1 MRTAERV
8 VITLGCSVVRKSS
21 ALQALRSQIGACAT
35 VVVTVN
41 RDRGSGHMDR
51 VWVWVWWLRGLRTFA
66 LGNCRDREL
75 GRWDNSGSRGGRGRG
90 CGGWV

>member
-21 ALQALRSQIGACAT
+21 ALQALRSQIGACAS

-41 RDRGSGHMDR
+41 RDRGLGHIR
-51 VWVWVWWLRGLRTFA
+51 I
-66 LGNCRDREL
+66 
-75 GRWDNSGSRGGRGRG
+75 G
-90 CGGWV
+90 CGYG